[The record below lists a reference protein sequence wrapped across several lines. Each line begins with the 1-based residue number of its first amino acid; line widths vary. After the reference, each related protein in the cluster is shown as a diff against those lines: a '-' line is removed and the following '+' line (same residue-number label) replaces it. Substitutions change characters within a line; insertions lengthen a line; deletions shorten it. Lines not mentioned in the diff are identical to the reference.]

1 MRTRT
6 RGILGQSRVVRTDVS
21 AERAAREATSLLR
34 VLAASCYAGSGLSR
48 LGTQAASRAG
58 RSARGRRAPR
68 AAQELE
74 SAREVECAIIPYE
87 HR

>member
-1 MRTRT
+1 M
-6 RGILGQSRVVRTDVS
+6 S

-58 RSARGRRAPR
+58 RSGASARRGGARGGLKFKSLRVRVWS
-68 AAQELE
+68 
-74 SAREVECAIIPYE
+74 SARL
-87 HR
+87 

>member
-1 MRTRT
+1 M
-6 RGILGQSRVVRTDVS
+6 S

-58 RSARGRRAPR
+58 RSARGGAAGSSFKNQDTRA
-68 AAQELE
+68 
-74 SAREVECAIIPYE
+74 
-87 HR
+87 